1 MIVKGQLNTVLTD
14 AKQLVYNVSA
24 GKSFRKAFIREVKDG
39 IIVEQYKVK
48 DFDSPLGELVSSIYK
63 NILILCNKK
72 PPIGGFFL

>member
-39 IIVEQYKVK
+39 IIVE
-48 DFDSPLGELVSSIYK
+48 
-63 NILILCNKK
+63 
-72 PPIGGFFL
+72 

>member
-48 DFDSPLGELVSSIYK
+48 DFDSPLGELVSSK
-63 NILILCNKK
+63 LFKK
-72 PPIGGFFL
+72 GTDFGKLLDIDI